1 MSYLDQQAFSDYASA
16 IPRPCGTLLHNVKR
30 NRTGL
35 VCLSHNI
42 SITSANPFHD
52 YVFVFTFC
60 IPGCRLS
67 TDFSAVVLPQHL
79 SPKIAP
85 SEIIKTTLRKTP
97 MTNCPAPIIYMVR
110 RLQPTLPVHK
120 YSSSFIFTS
129 GILIHHL
136 CLLTMMMIHIAM
148 GMMMMDEPPF
158 HYIVMMKHIVT
169 AR

>member
-1 MSYLDQQAFSDYASA
+1 MSELSRSASFLRLCFRHTKA
-16 IPRPCGTLLHNVKR
+16 MRYSSPQRETESHW
-30 NRTGL
+30 TG
-35 VCLSHNI
+35 LSHNI

-60 IPGCRLS
+60 ILGCRLS

-85 SEIIKTTLRKTP
+85 SEIIKTTLRKPP

-158 HYIVMMKHIVT
+158 HYIVMMKPIVT